1 MEVAGIEIKGVIFDM
16 DGVLLFSNEKKEKA
30 YNIAFDEYDLKGF
43 DHTKIAG
50 MRTDE
55 VVRVIVAQNKDS
67 VDETLVDEVTAR
79 KRELAKEY
87 FAKDVPLLD
96 GVDDLLGGLKKAGLK
111 VALATSA
118 SSATMNSFLGAL
130 QEDYFDYK
138 ICGTEVE
145 YSKPHPEIYERAINA
160 ISLSPSECLVV
171 EDSLNGLIAGD
182 RAGTK
187 LCAVLGTIEKEK
199 LEASPADVIYPNA
212 KVLLEKI

>member
-1 MEVAGIEIKGVIFDM
+1 MEVAGYQIKGVIFDM
-16 DGVLLFSNEKKEKA
+16 DGVLLFSNEIHEKA
-30 YNIAFDEYDLKGF
+30 YKLAFSEYNLQGF

-55 VVRVIVAQNKDS
+55 VVRVIVEQNNND
-67 VDETLVDEVTAR
+67 VDENLVDEVTAR

-87 FAKDVPLLD
+87 FAKEVPLLD
-96 GVDDLLGGLKKAGLK
+96 GVDDLLGGLKAAGLK

-118 SSATMNSFLGAL
+118 SSSTMNSFLGAL
-130 QEDYFDYK
+130 ERDYFDYK

-145 YSKPHPEIYERAINA
+145 YSKPHPEIYERAISA
-160 ISLSPSECLVV
+160 IELAPSECLVV

-199 LEASPADVIYPNA
+199 LEASPAHIIYPNA
-212 KVLLEKI
+212 KVLLENI